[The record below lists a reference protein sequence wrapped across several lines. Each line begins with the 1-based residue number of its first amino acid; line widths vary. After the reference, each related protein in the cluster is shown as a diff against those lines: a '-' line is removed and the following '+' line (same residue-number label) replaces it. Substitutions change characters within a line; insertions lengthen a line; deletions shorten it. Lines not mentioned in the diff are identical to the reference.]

1 MTRGSMMVGCQKMFT
16 DATASI
22 GIRLRIALA
31 CAIYRYKFLAS
42 INPSQHFLIFAK
54 ASERSSPV
62 RGAGY
67 KPQIPTTGSQR
78 AEKLLCTHVSEDGSI
93 LIGRTRNK
101 LEV

>member
-1 MTRGSMMVGCQKMFT
+1 MTRGSMMVGCQKMFA

-22 GIRLRIALA
+22 GIRPRIALA

-54 ASERSSPV
+54 ASEGSSPV
-62 RGAGY
+62 RGAAY
-67 KPQIPTTGSQR
+67 EPPIPATWSQR
-78 AEKLLCTHVSEDGSI
+78 AEKLLYTYVSEYGYI
-93 LIGRTRNK
+93 LIGRTRDK